1 MSSAAPVQDLPPAGG
16 FPHTIRYKR
25 YLPSRGPSGAVLILG
40 TLGIMAYGWNQ
51 LFHSNAEFKEIRREK
66 AYARIFITPL
76 LQAETDR
83 DLVRR
88 LDSLKRRE
96 TEAMKD
102 NPDWVPFDLK
112 APVSGIGKG
121 GVFDPSQSEPV
132 YHTRRYVS
140 PTYVYLPPP
149 KDKEAPSHA
158 IISPQWW
165 RGSTMFTKNPPYHH
179 RDDFTK
185 EHPIGK

>member
-1 MSSAAPVQDLPPAGG
+1 M
-16 FPHTIRYKR
+16 
-25 YLPSRGPSGAVLILG
+25 
-40 TLGIMAYGWNQ
+40 TLMT
-51 LFHSNAEFKEIRREK
+51 KTEIRREK

-165 RGSTMFTKNPPYHH
+165 RGSTMFTKVG
-179 RDDFTK
+179 
-185 EHPIGK
+185 PIRIWTVMYILV